1 MDIMSTEAQRLMAL
15 SLGKIAA
22 SRQQRGGINLHKN
35 LLVASVLH
43 KARTA
48 YMMENL
54 QTVLANRRAQAEAK
68 EQAKKEQRFQ
78 ISTLSSENTT
88 NSKDSSTRDASSEVK
103 RLRVENETPI
113 HEDKENSPPAKCLRV
128 ENAKIESEKSSE
140 KSEMCQEKFEASTHI
155 TPLADAGQC
164 TEEKEVTN
172 YVSKPTQ
179 NCTRCASKRRRSLE
193 NCSDSDSCVLAKK
206 ARMENGPINE
216 VKSDNTVESMQT
228 EPTQITN
235 LVSIFSTGFEGLC
248 EDSSKGNE
256 TMDSNNNEKTFA
268 QSDNLFYAVQSINGF
283 TIKDNGVSS
292 CSTQVIDNSRDSISM
307 ATPIALTV

>member
-1 MDIMSTEAQRLMAL
+1 MSSEAQRLMAL

-68 EQAKKEQRFQ
+68 EQAKKEQRLQ
-78 ISTLSSENTT
+78 ISPSAENTT
-88 NSKDSSTRDASSEVK
+88 KDSSTRDASVEVK
-103 RLRVENETPI
+103 RLRVENGTPI
-113 HEDKENSPPAKCLRV
+113 HEDKENSPPTKCLRV
-128 ENAKIESEKSSE
+128 ENAKIESEKPLE
-140 KSEMCQEKFEASTHI
+140 RAEPCQEKIEASQLV
-155 TPLADAGQC
+155 TPLADAVHR
-164 TEEKEVTN
+164 TEENGVTD

-193 NCSDSDSCVLAKK
+193 NVSDSDSCVLAKK
-206 ARMENGPINE
+206 AKMEYGPINE
-216 VKSDNTVESMQT
+216 VNSDNSVENMQT
-228 EPTQITN
+228 EPSQISN
-235 LVSIFSTGFEGLC
+235 LVSIFSTGFDGLC
-248 EDSSKGNE
+248 EESSKESE
-256 TMDSNNNEKTFA
+256 TMDSNNNEKTFTA
-268 QSDNLFYAVQSINGF
+268 SENLFYAVQSINGF
-283 TIKDNGVSS
+283 TIKDNVST
-292 CSTQVIDNSRDSISM
+292 CSTEVIDNSRDSISM

>member
-1 MDIMSTEAQRLMAL
+1 MVTMSSEAQRLMAL

-68 EQAKKEQRFQ
+68 EQAKKEQRLQ
-78 ISTLSSENTT
+78 ISPSAENTT
-88 NSKDSSTRDASSEVK
+88 NSKDSSTRDASVEVK
-103 RLRVENETPI
+103 RLRVESGTPI
-113 HEDKENSPPAKCLRV
+113 HEDKENSPPTKCLRV
-128 ENAKIESEKSSE
+128 ENAKIESEKPLE
-140 KSEMCQEKFEASTHI
+140 RAEPCQEKIEASQLV
-155 TPLADAGQC
+155 TPLADAVQR
-164 TEEKEVTN
+164 TEEKGVTD

-193 NCSDSDSCVLAKK
+193 NVSDSDSCVLAKK
-206 ARMENGPINE
+206 AKMENGPINE
-216 VKSDNTVESMQT
+216 VNSDNSVENMQT
-228 EPTQITN
+228 EPSQISN
-235 LVSIFSTGFEGLC
+235 LVSIFSAGFDGLC
-248 EDSSKGNE
+248 EESSKESE
-256 TMDSNNNEKTFA
+256 TMDSNNNEKTFTA
-268 QSDNLFYAVQSINGF
+268 SENLFYAVQSINGF
-283 TIKDNGVSS
+283 TIKDGVST
-292 CSTQVIDNSRDSISM
+292 CSTEVIDNSRDSISM

>member
-1 MDIMSTEAQRLMAL
+1 MSTEAQRLMAL

-54 QTVLANRRAQAEAK
+54 QTVLANRRAQAEAR
-68 EQAKKEQRFQ
+68 EQSKKELKCQ
-78 ISTLSSENTT
+78 ISTASSENTT
-88 NSKDSSTRDASSEVK
+88 NSKDSCTRDASSEVK
-103 RLRVENETPI
+103 RLRTENETPI

-128 ENAKIESEKSSE
+128 EHAKIEAERPSEKPE
-140 KSEMCQEKFEASTHI
+140 PCHENFEANTQV
-155 TPLADAGQC
+155 TPLADAGHC
-164 TEEKEVTN
+164 TEGKEVTD

-193 NCSDSDSCVLAKK
+193 NSFDSDNCVLAKK
-206 ARMENGPINE
+206 ARMENGPINGIN
-216 VKSDNTVESMQT
+216 SDSSVENMQT
-228 EPTQITN
+228 EPSQITS
-235 LVSIFSTGFEGLC
+235 LVSIFNAGFEGLC
-248 EDSSKGNE
+248 EDTTKEKE

-268 QSDNLFYAVQSINGF
+268 SSDNLFYAVQSINGF

-292 CSTQVIDNSRDSISM
+292 CGTQVIDSSRDSISM

>member
-1 MDIMSTEAQRLMAL
+1 MSTEAQRLMAL

-54 QTVLANRRAQAEAK
+54 QTVLANRRAQAEAR
-68 EQAKKEQRFQ
+68 EQSKRVSAV
-78 ISTLSSENTT
+78 SSENTT
-88 NSKDSSTRDASSEVK
+88 NSKDSTTRDASSEVK
-103 RLRVENETPI
+103 RLRIENETPI

-128 ENAKIESEKSSE
+128 ENAKIEAEKPSEKHE
-140 KSEMCQEKFEASTHI
+140 PCQEKFEANTQV
-155 TPLADAGQC
+155 TPLADAGHC

-179 NCTRCASKRRRSLE
+179 NCSRCASKRRRSLE
-193 NCSDSDSCVLAKK
+193 NSFDSDNCVLAKK
-206 ARMENGPINE
+206 AKLEHGPMNDVISDSSVEN
-216 VKSDNTVESMQT
+216 MQT
-228 EPTQITN
+228 EPTPITN
-235 LVSIFSTGFEGLC
+235 LVSIFNAGFEGLC
-248 EDSSKGNE
+248 EEPTEEKE
-256 TMDSNNNEKTFA
+256 TMDSNNNEKTFVP
-268 QSDNLFYAVQSINGF
+268 SNNLFYAVQSINGF

-292 CSTQVIDNSRDSISM
+292 CGTQVIDNSRDSITM